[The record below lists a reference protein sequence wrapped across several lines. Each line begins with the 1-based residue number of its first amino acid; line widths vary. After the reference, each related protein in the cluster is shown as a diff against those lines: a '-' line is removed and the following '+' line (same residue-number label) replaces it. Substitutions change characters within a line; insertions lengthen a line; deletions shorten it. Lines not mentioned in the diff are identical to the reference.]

1 MAISANA
8 SILAMLKVYYKDG
21 VENLMF
27 RNSPV
32 LKKIKKER
40 VEGKTQNFSA
50 MYGRGGAVG
59 GDFLVAKNNAA
70 TVSKAVEFAVEPG
83 QLFSVYTM
91 NSKEVQASQTKRGA
105 YMKIAGAKMFAAS
118 ESFRKT
124 LAAALYGTG
133 YGEICLTGAA
143 WAFTSGTKADIT
155 LPDYAIMAID
165 IGSQL
170 EVKEVLNNNAK
181 KVTLTVESING
192 NTVNVTPD
200 KTVTV
205 LATDYVVL
213 AGSNDGNK
221 PLLPIGLAG
230 WLPTTRPVAGT
241 SFFGVDRSIAT
252 DRLAGAFYDAS
263 AINEK
268 KSVTVQK
275 LLQKCRRQG
284 SQADLIV
291 MNDSDFLEFSAEIEA
306 TNTYFTQT
314 STKAKREA
322 NVGFDKFSASF
333 STNYIEN
340 IVDDPYCPKGRFYI
354 LDTEYVALWSYTNTD
369 KVNDGIEGNNPG
381 KQNPMEMDGEG
392 KTETP
397 YGLIIDDY
405 LNIQPGQATSNG
417 PAMDV
422 TLQMFG
428 SFVVTNPSVCGVGR
442 FYGASGIA

>member
-1 MAISANA
+1 MAISASA
-8 SILAMLKVYYKDG
+8 SILAMLKVFYKDG

-59 GDFLVAKNNAA
+59 GDFTKARTAAA

-83 QLFSVYTM
+83 QLFSVYDM
-91 NSKEVQASQTKRGA
+91 NAKEVQASQTKRGA

-133 YGEICLTGAA
+133 YGEIAMATAES
-143 WAFTSGTKADIT
+143 FTASTPIDIT

-165 IGSQL
+165 IDSKID
-170 EVKEVLNNNAK
+170 VKASLNAVAP
-181 KVTLTVESING
+181 KVTLTVNSIDG
-192 NTVNVTPD
+192 NTVNVTPSG
-200 KTVTV
+200 TASS
-205 LATDYVVL
+205 LATDYL
-213 AGSNDGNK
+213 CIAGSNDGTK
-221 PLLPIGLAG
+221 PLLPVGLAA
-230 WLPTTRPVAGT
+230 WLPTHRANLGT
-241 SFFGVDRSIAT
+241 AFFGVERNIAP
-252 DRLAGAFYDAS
+252 DRLAGAFYDATS
-263 AINEK
+263 INEK
-268 KSVTVQK
+268 KSESVQK
-275 LLQKCRRQG
+275 LLQRCRRQG
-284 SQADLIV
+284 SQADLII
-291 MNDSDFLEFSAEIEA
+291 MNDEDFLEFSKEIA
-306 TNTYFTQT
+306 TDNTYFTQT
-314 STKAKREA
+314 STKSKREA

-354 LDTEYVALWSYTNTD
+354 LDSEYVALWSYTNTD

-405 LNIQPGQATSNG
+405 LNIQPGEATVNG
-417 PAMDV
+417 PAMEV

-428 SFVVTNPSVCGVGR
+428 SFVVTNPSVCGVGL
-442 FYGASGIA
+442 FYGATGIA